1 MVKRTPAVTVG
12 CLVVLLI
19 SGVVTSAAAQGG
31 ADEVERVIKEFLV
44 PFSNRNISEFI
55 EYFADVRPRSS
66 RRLQDRLDSPRDAS
80 RGKPPSRASSKPP
93 TSASDPPLAD
103 AARSSSPLI

>member
-31 ADEVERVIKEFLV
+31 ADEVERVIKDFLV
-44 PFSNRNISEFI
+44 PFCNRNISEVI
-55 EYFADVRPRSS
+55 KYFAD
-66 RRLQDRLDSPRDAS
+66 DATAFF
-80 RGKPPSRASSKPP
+80 PSREYRRPSVG
-93 TSASDPPLAD
+93 
-103 AARSSSPLI
+103 